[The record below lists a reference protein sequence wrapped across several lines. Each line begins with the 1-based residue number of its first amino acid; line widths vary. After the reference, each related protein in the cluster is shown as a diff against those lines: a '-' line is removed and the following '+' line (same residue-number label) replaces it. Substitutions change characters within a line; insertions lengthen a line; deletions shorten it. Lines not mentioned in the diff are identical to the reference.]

1 MAERDTSRTRLT
13 IVGIVCL
20 SLFAS
25 LFARLWYLQGMSPAQ
40 YRVTAQAVHLRSIH
54 EEGPR
59 GRILDR
65 NGRVIVDNRV
75 TLVLGLNRQTL
86 KPISNKAKH
95 KEFQLL
101 ADTLTRFNLPTKVQ
115 SIELRYVDPR
125 WGPLDFVPIITD
137 LPKQDL
143 ELYIGEHN
151 NEFPGVEVRRTT
163 VRTYP
168 YGSLA
173 AQIVGYVGQI
183 NGRELAAK
191 QREEG
196 KVDPTKPL
204 QADKKP
210 YANDDEI
217 GKAGVEA
224 TFESDLRGVPADR
237 RIQVDARGNYMRT
250 IQDAKAEPGDDVW
263 LTIDINLQSYAEQLL
278 KQKLDAMKG
287 TVTKDGKI
295 RNAPQGSVVI
305 TNPQTGE
312 ILAMASYPTYD
323 PTVLANG
330 IDQQTWSSLTDKS
343 QGQPLFN
350 WALQGAYAPGSTF
363 KLFSSTAA
371 LQSGFLRP
379 GNDHY
384 NDTGVFKVGQCKG
397 DKCGF
402 HNAGGESHGV
412 VDVTKA
418 LTVSSDVF
426 YYWIADGLWNGRGIF
441 GQTPIQDWA
450 AKYGIGSKTGVA
462 LPGESAGRLP
472 TPDLLKQEHA
482 ANPKAFPRSTWFT
495 GDNLNTAVGQ
505 GDDLVTPL
513 QLVNAY
519 ATFANGGTRYTPLI
533 VSKVTRPKDTGLDPA
548 DPKNYTVVRTSQP
561 IAVGH
566 VDFTGSTY
574 AKIAAGL
581 SGVVQDANGTANK
594 AWAASKTA
602 WPMAGKTGTAQVNNK
617 ADTSVFVAYGPVL
630 PNVAPT
636 YAIDVVIP
644 EAGFGADFA
653 APLVF
658 SIMKPVSQNQVP
670 QVPTP
675 PPAPPGGGS
684 A

>member
-25 LFARLWYLQGMSPAQ
+25 LFARLWYLQGISPAQ

-75 TLVLGLNRQTL
+75 SLVLGLNRQTL
-86 KPISNKAKH
+86 KPISDTAKK
-95 KEFQLL
+95 KEFQAL
-101 ADTLTRFNLPTKVQ
+101 ADTLTTFHLATKVQ
-115 SIELRYVDPR
+115 TIQQRYTDPR
-125 WGPLDFVPIITD
+125 WGPLDFVPVVAD
-137 LPKQDL
+137 LPSQDL

-151 NEFPGVEVRRTT
+151 AEFPGVEVRRKT

-204 QADKKP
+204 EADKKP
-210 YANDDEI
+210 YENDDEI

-250 IQDAKAEPGDDVW
+250 IQDAKAKPGDDVW
-263 LTIDINLQSYAEQLL
+263 LTIDLNLQSYAEQLL
-278 KQKLDAMKG
+278 KARLDQMRG
-287 TVTKDGKI
+287 TTTKDGKV
-295 RNAPQGSVVI
+295 RKAPQGSVVI

-323 PTVLANG
+323 PSLLANG
-330 IDQQTWSSLTDKS
+330 IDQPTWNQLTDKA

-363 KLFSSTAA
+363 KLFTSTAA

-384 NDTGVFKVGQCKG
+384 NDTGVFKVNACKG
-397 DKCGF
+397 EKCGF
-402 HNAGGESHGV
+402 HNAGGERNGV

-462 LPGESAGRLP
+462 LPAESAGRLP

-533 VSKVTRPKDTGLDPA
+533 VRQVTRPKDTGLNPA
-548 DPKNYTVVRTSQP
+548 DPTNYTVVRTSQP
-561 IAVGH
+561 IPVGH
-566 VDFTGSTY
+566 VDFSGSTY

-581 SGVVQDANGTANK
+581 DGAVQAGDGTAHS
-594 AWAASKTA
+594 AWNANKTA

-658 SIMKPVSQNQVP
+658 SIMKPVSMNQLP
-670 QVPTP
+670 QVPP
-675 PPAPPGGGS
+675 PAPAAPPGGGG
-684 A
+684 

>member
-25 LFARLWYLQGMSPAQ
+25 LFARLWYLQEISPAQ
-40 YRVTAQAVHLRSIH
+40 YRVTAQAVHLRTIH

-75 TLVLGLNRQTL
+75 SLVLGLNRQTL
-86 KPISNKAKH
+86 RPISKSAKS
-95 KEFQLL
+95 KEFQAL
-101 ADTLTRFNLPTKVQ
+101 ADTLTKFDLPTKVQ
-115 SIELRYVDPR
+115 SIEQRYSDQR
-125 WGPLDFVPIITD
+125 WGPLDFVPLVTD
-137 LPKQDL
+137 LPKQEI

-173 AQIVGYVGQI
+173 AQIIGYVGQI
-183 NGRELAAK
+183 NGTELAAK
-191 QREEG
+191 QRVEG

-204 QADKKP
+204 EADKKP
-210 YANDDEI
+210 YENDDEI

-250 IQDAKAEPGDDVW
+250 IQDAEAKPGDDVW
-263 LTIDINLQSYAEQLL
+263 LTIDINLQAYAEQLL
-278 KQKLDAMKG
+278 AAKLQAMRG
-287 TVTKDGKI
+287 TRTPDGKV
-295 RNAPQGSVVI
+295 RKAPQGSLVI
-305 TNPQTGE
+305 TDPQTGE

-323 PTVLANG
+323 PSVLANG
-330 IDQQTWSSLTDKS
+330 IDQPTWNTLTDKAN
-343 QGQPLFN
+343 GQPLFN

-363 KLFSSTAA
+363 KLFTSTAA

-379 GNDHY
+379 GNDHFD
-384 NDTGVFKVGQCKG
+384 DTGSYKVQHCQGQ
-397 DKCGF
+397 KCSF
-402 HNAGGESHGV
+402 HNAGGESHGTV
-412 VDVTKA
+412 EVTRA
-418 LTVSSDVF
+418 ITVSSDTF
-426 YYWIADGLWNGRGIF
+426 YYWVADSLWNGRGIF

-472 TPDLLKQEHA
+472 TPNLLKLEHA
-482 ANPKAFPRSTWFT
+482 ANPGAFPRSTWFA

-505 GDDLVTPL
+505 GDDLATPL

-533 VSKVTRPKDTGLDPA
+533 VRQVTRPKDTGLNPA
-548 DPKNYTVVRTSQP
+548 DPNNYILVRTSPP
-561 IAVGH
+561 IPVGH
-566 VDFTGSTY
+566 VDFTGNTY
-574 AKIAAGL
+574 AKIASGL
-581 SGVVQDANGTANK
+581 AGVVQSGEGTAHG
-594 AWAASKTA
+594 AWTANRTA

-617 ADTSVFVAYGPVL
+617 ADTSVFVGYGPVL
-630 PNVAPT
+630 PNAPPT

-653 APLVF
+653 APLAF
-658 SIMKPVSQNQVP
+658 SIMKAVSNNQLP

-675 PPAPPGGGS
+675 PPPPQGASG
-684 A
+684 